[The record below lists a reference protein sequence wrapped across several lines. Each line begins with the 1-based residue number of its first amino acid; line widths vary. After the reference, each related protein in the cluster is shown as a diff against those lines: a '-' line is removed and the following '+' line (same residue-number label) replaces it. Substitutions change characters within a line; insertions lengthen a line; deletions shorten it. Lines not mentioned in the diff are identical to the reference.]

1 MEIQKINT
9 AVVIL
14 NWNGIKWIQKFLPTI
29 IEKSNEANI
38 YIADNAST
46 DESVDFVN
54 NNYPSVKII
63 QNSSNE
69 GYAKGYN
76 DALKN
81 LDENYYILINS
92 DIEVTDNWIN
102 PIINLMEQDTSIAAC
117 QPKILDY
124 TNRDNFEYAGASG
137 GYIDNLGYPYCRGR
151 IFSDLEK
158 DVNQYD
164 DIKEVFWAS
173 GACLFIRAESFKD
186 INGFDNDFFAHQEEI
201 DLCWRLKNNGF
212 KVMVNPKST
221 VFHVCGGTLYSA
233 SPFKTYLNFRNNLF
247 MLFKNLPFLK
257 LLVTLLLRLPL
268 DGIAALTFIKKENG
282 ILHVLSVL
290 RAHLVFYVSIPLLFI
305 KRVRINQK
313 NNLVGKSNFSIL
325 HKYYIMG
332 IKKFSEL

>member
-38 YIADNAST
+38 YITDNASS

-54 NNYPSVKII
+54 NNYPLVKII

-76 DALKN
+76 DALKK

-137 GYIDNLGYPYCRGR
+137 GYIDNLGYPYC
-151 IFSDLEK
+151 
-158 DVNQYD
+158 
-164 DIKEVFWAS
+164 
-173 GACLFIRAESFKD
+173 
-186 INGFDNDFFAHQEEI
+186 
-201 DLCWRLKNNGF
+201 
-212 KVMVNPKST
+212 
-221 VFHVCGGTLYSA
+221 
-233 SPFKTYLNFRNNLF
+233 
-247 MLFKNLPFLK
+247 
-257 LLVTLLLRLPL
+257 
-268 DGIAALTFIKKENG
+268 
-282 ILHVLSVL
+282 LSL
-290 RAHLVFYVSIPLLFI
+290 IHI
-305 KRVRINQK
+305 
-313 NNLVGKSNFSIL
+313 
-325 HKYYIMG
+325 
-332 IKKFSEL
+332 

>member
-1 MEIQKINT
+1 METQKINT

-38 YIADNAST
+38 YIADNASN

-76 DALKN
+76 DALKK
-81 LDENYYILINS
+81 LDEKYYILINS

-186 INGFDNDFFAHQEEI
+186 VNGFDNDFFAHQEEI
-201 DLCWRLKNNGF
+201 DLCWRFKNNGF

-221 VFHVCGGTLYSA
+221 VFHVGGGTLKSA

-268 DGIAALTFIKKENG
+268 DGIAALTFIKKEKG

-313 NNLVGKSNFSIL
+313 DNLVGKSNFSIL
-325 HKYYIMG
+325 YKYYIMG